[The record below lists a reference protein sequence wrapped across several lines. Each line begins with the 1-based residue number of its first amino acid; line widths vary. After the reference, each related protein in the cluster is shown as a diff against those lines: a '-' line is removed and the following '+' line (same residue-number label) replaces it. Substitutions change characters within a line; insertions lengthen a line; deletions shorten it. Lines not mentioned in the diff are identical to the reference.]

1 MRWQIA
7 EAQAMRSFQH
17 AWLLTVAAIHGI
29 PQRLGTSLL
38 TVISMLTVMAVL
50 VAMLS
55 LSEGL
60 EEFFQADVRPDN
72 VVVLSRGSHS
82 TFDSSLGKSAFDK
95 IRDTPGIRRDASGK
109 PEAAATATLFINVVN
124 QQNHR
129 ATVGL
134 LAVTPE
140 WLTMNPAVR
149 ITQGRFFHPGVH
161 ELIVSERVRALF
173 RRCKVGDEVRV
184 RGTPWKVV
192 GVYSST
198 YTLVQESAIGDA
210 DTVVA
215 AFPQS
220 TYNTV
225 NVVIESVDAIAKFR
239 STIGSDPT
247 LAAVVKTQ
255 AQSNEDLIRSRRSLL
270 DFISYFL
277 GSLMGLGAAC
287 GALASLYASVDART
301 IEIATLRAIG
311 FGGMPVVVSVL
322 AEGLL
327 LAIPAALLGA
337 GIDWY
342 LFNRHIV
349 MAAQI
354 TFPMAVT
361 THLIGIALCWAL
373 AIALIGGILPSI
385 RAARL
390 PVAAAMRAG

>member
-1 MRWQIA
+1 MQ
-7 EAQAMRSFQH
+7 SFQH

-29 PQRLGTSLL
+29 PQRLGTSLV
-38 TVISMLTVMAVL
+38 TVLSILTVMGVL

-60 EEFFQADVRPDN
+60 ENFFQADVRPDN
-72 VVVLSRGSHS
+72 LVVLSRGSHS
-82 TFDSSLGKSAFDK
+82 SFDSSLGKSAFDE
-95 IRDTPGIRRDASGK
+95 IRDTRGIRRDANGN
-109 PEAAATATLFINVVN
+109 PEAAATAALFTNVVN
-124 QQNHR
+124 QRNQR
-129 ATVGL
+129 GTLGL
-134 LAVTPE
+134 LFVTPE
-140 WLTMNPAVR
+140 WLPMNPAFR
-149 ITQGRFFHPGVH
+149 ITRGRAFRAGVH
-161 ELIVSERVRALF
+161 ELIVSERVRTLF
-173 RRCKVGDEVRV
+173 RRCNVGDEIRV
-184 RGTPWKVV
+184 RGTPWKIV
-192 GVYSST
+192 GVYAST
-198 YTLVQESAIGDA
+198 YTLLQESAIGDA
-210 DTVVA
+210 DTVLA

-220 TYNTV
+220 TYNAV
-225 NVVIESVDAIAKFR
+225 NVVVESVADIAKFR
-239 STIGSDPT
+239 SAITSDPT
-247 LAAVVKTQ
+247 LAAIVKTQ
-255 AQSNEDLIRSRRSLL
+255 AESNEDVIRSRRRLL

-311 FGGMPVVVSVL
+311 FGSMPVVASVL

-327 LAIPAALLGA
+327 LAIPAALCGA

-342 LFNRHIV
+342 LFNQHVV

-361 THLIGIALCWAL
+361 MRLVRIALCWAL